1 MIKIKGKATY
11 GEPVISKNIQFLDDD
26 DKQIKNIA
34 DCKIEIKPGDVARA
48 TITIFAEDI
57 NLECKET
64 MIYTDGK
71 GNKYKKI

>member
-11 GEPVISKNIQFLDDD
+11 GEPVMSKNIRFLDDD
-26 DKQIKNIA
+26 DKPINNIL
-34 DCKIEIKPGDVARA
+34 DCKIDIQPGDVAKA
-48 TITIFAEDI
+48 TLTIFVEDI